1 MNKAQRRSEKFFRI
15 ALWAVAVVFAGF
27 LINLGGAVVK
37 NLPLVEQRY
46 AVEDF
51 LDREAAERI
60 EAEIKRQR
68 ELAQDAQDAL
78 EQSRLKL
85 EAARQ
90 NSQAAR
96 DSLNAWLAS
105 RQVTQQ
111 SARDEQLLQRTE
123 ALEHLRLA
131 ERQVRSAVEAE
142 QQHLLD
148 AQQAQQRA
156 QRQLD
161 ELRGAAFEKMSAE
174 QSRQELKVF
183 LIRLALTLPL
193 LLIAGWLF
201 ARQRRSTWWPFVWGY
216 IYFALFV
223 FFVELVPYLPSYGGY
238 VRNIVGVVITVL
250 VGRQAIVSFN
260 RYRARQQEA
269 EAKPDAERRQEI
281 SYDTSLLRL
290 AKKVCPGCERPV
302 ELDNPQIDFCQH
314 CGLSLFDHCTQ
325 CQARKSAFAR
335 FCFACGSSAAQ
346 PGEPPAP

>member
-37 NLPLVEQRY
+37 NLPLVEQRFT
-46 AVEDF
+46 VEDF
-51 LDREAAERI
+51 LDGEASQRI
-60 EAEIKRQR
+60 EQEIKRQR
-68 ELAQDAQDAL
+68 ALAQDAEDAL

-90 NSQAAR
+90 NSQTAR
-96 DSLNAWLAS
+96 DSLSAWLAS

-111 SARDEQLLQRTE
+111 SARDEELIQRTE

-131 ERQVRSAVEAE
+131 ERQVRSALEAE
-142 QQHLLD
+142 QQRLLD

-161 ELRGAAFEKMSAE
+161 ELRSAAFDQMNSE
-174 QSRQELKVF
+174 QSAQELRVF

-201 ARQRRSTWWPFVWGY
+201 ARQRKSTWWPFVWGY

-238 VRNIVGVVITVL
+238 VRNIVGVLITVL
-250 VGRQAIVSFN
+250 VGRQAILAFN
-260 RYRARQQEA
+260 RYRQRQLEA
-269 EAKPDAERRQEI
+269 EARPDLERRREI

-290 AKKVCPGCERPV
+290 SKKVCPGCERPV
-302 ELDNPQIDFCQH
+302 ELDNPLIDFCPH
-314 CGLSLFDHCTQ
+314 CGLGLFDHCTQ
-325 CQARKSAFAR
+325 CNTRKSAFAR
-335 FCFACGSSAAQ
+335 FCFACGSGAHPPQ
-346 PGEPPAP
+346 EPPAT

>member
-1 MNKAQRRSEKFFRI
+1 MNKAQRRSEKFFRLI
-15 ALWAVAVVFAGF
+15 LWAVAVVFAGF
-27 LINLGGAVVK
+27 LVNLGGAVVK
-37 NLPLVEQRY
+37 NLPLVEQRFT
-46 AVEDF
+46 VEDF
-51 LDREAAERI
+51 LDAEASQRI
-60 EAEIKRQR
+60 EQEIRRQHD
-68 ELAQDAQDAL
+68 LAQDAQDAL
-78 EQSRLKL
+78 EQSRLRL

-90 NSQAAR
+90 NSQTAR
-96 DSLNAWLAS
+96 DSLSAWLAS

-111 SARDEQLLQRTE
+111 ADRDDELLKRTE

-131 ERQVRSAVEAE
+131 ERQVRSTVEAE

-161 ELRGAAFEKMSAE
+161 ALRSAAFDQMSSQQSAQELR
-174 QSRQELKVF
+174 VF
-183 LIRLALTLPL
+183 LIRLAITLPL
-193 LLIAGWLF
+193 LLVAGWLF
-201 ARQRRSTWWPFVWGY
+201 ARQRKSTWWPFVWGY

-238 VRNIVGVVITVL
+238 VRNIVGVAITVL
-250 VGRQAIVSFN
+250 VGRQAIVAFN
-260 RYRARQQEA
+260 RYRQRQLEA

-325 CQARKSAFAR
+325 CQTRKSAFAR
-335 FCFACGSSAAQ
+335 FCFACGSSAQ
-346 PGEPPAP
+346 RP

>member
-1 MNKAQRRSEKFFRI
+1 MNKAQRRSEKFFRL

-37 NLPLVEQRY
+37 NLPLVEQRFT
-46 AVEDF
+46 VEDF
-51 LDREAAERI
+51 LDKEAAERI
-60 EAEIKRQR
+60 EQEIKRQR

-90 NSQAAR
+90 NSQTAR
-96 DSLNAWLAS
+96 DSLSAWLAS

-111 SARDEQLLQRTE
+111 SARDEELLQRTE

-142 QQHLLD
+142 QQRLLD

-161 ELRGAAFEKMSAE
+161 ALRGAAFDQMSSE

-201 ARQRRSTWWPFVWGY
+201 ARQRKSTWWPFVWGY

-260 RYRARQQEA
+260 RYRQRQLEA
-269 EAKPDAERRQEI
+269 EAKPDAERRKEI

-302 ELDNPQIDFCQH
+302 ELDNPQIDFCPH
-314 CGLSLFDHCTQ
+314 CGLSLFDHCGQ
-325 CQARKSAFAR
+325 CQTRKSAFAR
-335 FCFACGSSAAQ
+335 FCFACGSGAAQ
-346 PGEPPAP
+346 PSEPPAT

>member
-1 MNKAQRRSEKFFRI
+1 MNKAQRRSEKFFRL

-27 LINLGGAVVK
+27 LINLGGALVR

-51 LDREAAERI
+51 IDAAASQRI
-60 EAEIKRQR
+60 EQEIKQQR
-68 ELAQDAQDAL
+68 NLAEEAEDAV

-85 EAARQ
+85 EAAEQ
-90 NSQAAR
+90 NSQTAR
-96 DSLNAWLAS
+96 DSLSAWLAS

-111 SARDEQLLQRTE
+111 AERDAELLQRTE
-123 ALEHLRLA
+123 ALEHLQLA
-131 ERQVRSAVEAE
+131 ERQSRAAVEAE
-142 QQHLLD
+142 QQRLLD
-148 AQQAQQRA
+148 ARQAQQRA

-161 ELRGAAFEKMSAE
+161 ELRSAALEQMSSE
-174 QSRQELKVF
+174 QSAQELKVF

-201 ARQRRSTWWPFVWGY
+201 ARQRQSTWWPFVWGY

-250 VGRQAIVSFN
+250 VGRQAIISFN
-260 RYRARQQEA
+260 RYRQRQLEA
-269 EAKPDAERRQEI
+269 EARPDAERRQQI

-290 AKKVCPGCERPV
+290 GKKVCPGCERPV
-302 ELDNPQIDFCQH
+302 ELDNPQIDFCPH

-325 CQARKSAFAR
+325 CQTRKSAFAR
-335 FCFACGSSAAQ
+335 FCFACGAGASQ
-346 PGEPPAP
+346 PQA

>member
-1 MNKAQRRSEKFFRI
+1 MNKAQRRSEKFFQL
-15 ALWAVAVVFAGF
+15 ALWALAVVFAGF
-27 LINLGGAVVK
+27 LINLGGALVR

-46 AVEDF
+46 QMEDF
-51 LDREAAERI
+51 LDRAAAELAEQRI
-60 EAEIKRQR
+60 RQQRDQAE
-68 ELAQDAQDAL
+68 EVEDAL
-78 EQSRLKL
+78 QQGRLKL

-90 NSQAAR
+90 SSQTAR

-111 SARDEQLLQRTE
+111 AAQDEQLLLRTQ
-123 ALEHLRLA
+123 ALEHLQLA
-131 ERQVRSAVEAE
+131 ERAARASVEADE
-142 QQHLLD
+142 KRLLD
-148 AQQAQQRA
+148 AQQAQRHA
-156 QRQLD
+156 QKQLD
-161 ELRGAAFEKMSAE
+161 ELHSAAYERMTGE
-174 QSRQELKVF
+174 QSKQELKVF
-183 LIRLALTLPL
+183 LIRLAITLPL
-193 LLIAGWLF
+193 LAVAGWLF
-201 ARQRRSTWWPFVWGY
+201 ARQRKSTWWPFVWGY

-260 RYRARQQEA
+260 RYRERQREA

-314 CGLSLFDHCTQ
+314 CGICLFDHCGL

-335 FCFACGSSAAQ
+335 FCFACGASAAHSA
-346 PGEPPAP
+346 EPPQA

>member
-1 MNKAQRRSEKFFRI
+1 MNKAQRRSEKFFRL

-27 LINLGGAVVK
+27 LINLGGAVVR
-37 NLPLVEQRY
+37 NLPLVEQY
-46 AVEDF
+46 YTVEDF
-51 LDREAAERI
+51 IDQSAAKS
-60 EAEIKRQR
+60 AEQAIKQQR
-68 ELAQDAQDAL
+68 ELAEEAQDAV
-78 EQSRLKL
+78 EQGRLRL

-90 NSQAAR
+90 NSQTAR

-111 SARDEQLLQRTE
+111 AERDEEVLKRTE

-131 ERQVRSAVEAE
+131 ERQTRATVEADE
-142 QQHLLD
+142 QRLLD

-161 ELRGAAFEKMSAE
+161 ALRSAAYEKMSSE
-174 QSRQELKVF
+174 QRAQELKVF

-193 LLIAGWLF
+193 LLVAGWLF
-201 ARQRRSTWWPFVWGY
+201 ARQRKSTWWPFVWGY

-250 VGRQAIVSFN
+250 VGRQAIISFN
-260 RYRARQQEA
+260 RYRQRQLEA
-269 EAKPDAERRQEI
+269 EAKPDMERRQQI

-290 AKKVCPGCERPV
+290 TKKVCPGCERPV

-314 CGLSLFDHCTQ
+314 CGICLFDHCGQ

-335 FCFACGSSAAQ
+335 FCFACGAGASH
-346 PGEPPAP
+346 PEAPQA

>member
-1 MNKAQRRSEKFFRI
+1 MNKAQRRSEKFFQI

-27 LINLGGAVVK
+27 LINLGGALVR

-51 LDREAAERI
+51 LDQAGTKQAEQVIKQQRALAE
-60 EAEIKRQR
+60 EAE
-68 ELAQDAQDAL
+68 DAL
-78 EQSRLKL
+78 QQGRLKL

-90 NSQAAR
+90 NSQTAR

-111 SARDEQLLQRTE
+111 AAQDEQLLLRTQ
-123 ALEHLRLA
+123 ALEQIKLA
-131 ERQVRSAVEAE
+131 ERNTRAGVEADE
-142 QQHLLD
+142 QRLLD
-148 AQQAQQRA
+148 AQQAQRRA
-156 QRQLD
+156 QKQLD
-161 ELRGAAFEKMSAE
+161 ELRSAAYEKMTSE
-174 QSRQELKVF
+174 QSKQELRVF
-183 LIRLALTLPL
+183 LIRLAITLPL
-193 LLIAGWLF
+193 LAIAGWLF
-201 ARQRRSTWWPFVWGY
+201 ARQRKSTWWPFVWGY

-260 RYRARQQEA
+260 RYRERQREA

-302 ELDNPQIDFCQH
+302 DLDNPQIDFCQH
-314 CGLSLFDHCTQ
+314 CGLSLFDHCAQ

-335 FCFACGSSAAQ
+335 FCFACGAGAAHPQ
-346 PGEPPAP
+346 EPPAA